1 MRALTPLCAT
11 CNRGIIIVQ
20 HLKLVG
26 DRGTKWRAWPSV
38 KSSPLT
44 DFLYTRLCMSM
55 YLSAYCILLRAYL
68 AHSVVWPGGQSPF
81 TVTPGSLGGAPS
93 ARVTVLNSKLLS
105 TANYHSL
112 SSAPEFL
119 ATNRS
124 ATTVESDT
132 LDKLTFQLHL
142 PVRAMAPNNKKKKKW
157 NSLIIEQC
165 KGSTVIPEVQSLLM
179 EYFSI
184 PKLYFV
190 TLYNLFSKN
199 VC

>member
-44 DFLYTRLCMSM
+44 D
-55 YLSAYCILLRAYL
+55 LSAYCILLRAYL

-165 KGSTVIPEVQSLLM
+165 KGSIVIPKVQSLLM
-179 EYFSI
+179 EYFLN
-184 PKLYFV
+184 PKFYFCYIV
-190 TLYNLFSKN
+190 
-199 VC
+199 